1 MNTTDTNKRNVMQV
15 ERLTAHYQG
24 DSSSLDIVNLEQW
37 QTHILEQRLDAF
49 VFDGQKGELAEHV
62 FEELQQLL

>member
-1 MNTTDTNKRNVMQV
+1 MNTTDTNKRNAMQV
-15 ERLTAHYQG
+15 ESTAAHYQS
-24 DSSSLDIVNLEQW
+24 DSANLDVANLEQW

-62 FEELQQLL
+62 FEELQLLL